1 VAKASASI
9 VLTHEGISD
18 IVSAVEDGRKIFQR
32 MLTYTLNKIIKT
44 IQVALFLT
52 TSFFIYRFFVT
63 TPFDVILLLFA
74 NDFVTMSIA
83 TDNVSYSRN
92 PEKWN
97 VRSLV
102 GSSMSLAILILVE
115 SFAILEIGLLLGL
128 NVSQIHTF
136 IFDMLVFSGQFT
148 VYMVRSRR
156 RFWDSRPSRWLL
168 TASAADIV
176 AISLISWLGI
186 LVTPI
191 PLMDVLLV
199 LLLTFV
205 AMAFIDL
212 GKNVIFRHF
221 SI

>member
-1 VAKASASI
+1 
-9 VLTHEGISD
+9 
-18 IVSAVEDGRKIFQR
+18 
-32 MLTYTLNKIIKT
+32 
-44 IQVALFLT
+44 
-52 TSFFIYRFFVT
+52 
-63 TPFDVILLLFA
+63 
-74 NDFVTMSIA
+74 MSIA

-221 SI
+221 NI